1 MPLSDALKEHA
12 RLLLDSNLGSNQEV
26 NLRRAVS
33 SAYYAV
39 FHLLSFEVA
48 RQMSPEIPSGL
59 RGRTQRALDHGE
71 MAKAA
76 KLFIHA
82 GEYAKDHGLPN
93 DVGPL
98 IPISTKLARIASNFR
113 DLQQARYI
121 ADYDVLDAGRVV
133 NYVWASEYVD
143 EAEQVFLDWEDEKET
158 ENAKAF
164 LAALMLSSK
173 WKK

>member
-1 MPLSDALKEHA
+1 MQLSETLKEHA
-12 RLLLDSNLGSNQEV
+12 RLLLDSNPGSNQEV

-33 SAYYAV
+33 AAYYAV
-39 FHLLSFEVA
+39 FHLLSAAVA
-48 RQMSPEIPSGL
+48 RQMSPEDPNGL

-76 KLFIHA
+76 KHFIHA
-82 GEYAKDHGLPN
+82 GKFAKDYGLPG

-98 IPISTKLARIASNFR
+98 APVSMKLARIAGNFR

-121 ADYDVLDAGRVV
+121 ADYDVVDARKVV
-133 NYVWASEYVD
+133 NFVWASEYVA
-143 EAEQVFLDWEDEKET
+143 EAEQLFLDWEDEKDT
-158 ENAKAF
+158 ENARVF
-164 LAALMLSSK
+164 LAALMLGGK